1 MRSLM
6 YWFRLMLILSLSG
19 QVWGQSADVGTG
31 PVARVIVKFKDD
43 GNVLRRATSLE
54 RTKSLST
61 RLGRQLH
68 HWNDIAAGHQVMVAK
83 GLTSVQLAQQLS
95 QLSEVEFAEPDQRR
109 KISALPNDPLFAS
122 QWYLQNTEASGSN
135 FTNAWNVGTGSH
147 GTVVAVLDT
156 GITDHPDLQNKLVP
170 GYNFISD
177 PVLAMNTVG
186 RTSNPSDPGDFIDA
200 SVRNDP
206 AFISLCGAED
216 LATDENSS
224 WHGTKVAS
232 LIAAQ
237 TQNAI
242 GMAGA
247 GWGLRILPIRVLGK
261 CGGHD
266 SDIQAAMLWAAGI
279 AVPGVPLNPYPASV
293 INLSL
298 GGSGSCSQSYASV
311 LSQLSTKVVV
321 VAAAGNEHGPVG
333 SPANC
338 SGVIGVAGL
347 RHQGDKVGYSSY
359 GKEVALSAPAGNC
372 VNTGANEPCLFPINS
387 ATNAGAKGPSSPTYT
402 DGFNYSVGTSFS
414 SPLVAAAAGLMMD
427 LNPALTPSDT
437 AARLKVAVKPFVKV
451 TGREV
456 CSASNADGPCN
467 CNSSICGSG
476 MLDAAAAMR
485 LAAPAGLSV
494 PESGW
499 WWNANESGRGYS
511 LEVQGNRLF
520 MAAYM
525 YGTDGRAV
533 WYVSAGTIQPD
544 GTYTGDVTEYAGGQT
559 LSGTY
564 KAARVKGTVAQMRLQ
579 CATSSVCNLEWAG
592 RTVTISRFRFDDTA
606 KSSRAPESGWWWNA
620 DESGRGFF
628 VEVQGNTL
636 FLAGYMYDAMGN
648 AVWYIASGAV
658 PNQRLNANW
667 MEYANGQTLTGSY
680 QAAQLKNS
688 AVGSVRLVFINTTTA
703 VLTLPDGRPVALSR
717 FEF

>member
-1 MRSLM
+1 MNWIRFVLLLAL
-6 YWFRLMLILSLSG
+6 WGQAWG
-19 QVWGQSADVGTG
+19 QVATASTD

-43 GNVLRRATSLE
+43 GNVLRRASSVE
-54 RTKSLST
+54 RTQSLSK
-61 RLGRQLH
+61 RLGHDMQH
-68 HWNDIAAGHQVMVAK
+68 VHDIAAGHQVMTAK
-83 GLTSVQLAQQLS
+83 GLTSTQLVQQLS
-95 QLSEVEFAEPDQRR
+95 SLSEVEFAEPDHRR
-109 KISALPNDPLFAS
+109 KINALPNDPLFSS
-122 QWYLQNTEASGSN
+122 QWYLQNTEASASN
-135 FTNAWNVGTGSH
+135 FTNAWNLGTGSH

-156 GITDHPDLQNKLVP
+156 GMTDHPDLQNKLVP

-186 RTSNPSDPGDFIDA
+186 RTSNPADPGDYIDA

-206 AFISLCGAED
+206 AFVKLCGAAD
-216 LATDENSS
+216 LATDTSSS

-261 CGGHD
+261 CGGYD

-298 GGSGSCSQSYASV
+298 GSTGTCSQSYASV
-311 LSQLSTKVVV
+311 LSQLSSKVVV
-321 VAAAGNEHGPVG
+321 VAAAGNESGPVDT
-333 SPANC
+333 PANC
-338 SGVIGVAGL
+338 TGILGVAGL
-347 RHQGDKVGYSSY
+347 RQQGDKVGYSSY
-359 GKEVALSAPAGNC
+359 GKEVGLSAPAGNC
-372 VNTGANEPCLFPINS
+372 VNTGANQACLFPMNA
-387 ATNAGAKGPSSPTYT
+387 ATNAGAKGPTSPTYT

-427 LNPALTPSDT
+427 LNPALSPSET
-437 AARLKVAVKPFVKV
+437 VARLKVSVKPFVQV
-451 TGREV
+451 TGRDV
-456 CSASNADGPCN
+456 CSASNSNNPCN

-485 LAAPAGLSV
+485 LAAPGGLAV

-525 YGTDGRAV
+525 YGADGRAV

-559 LSGTY
+559 LSGAY
-564 KAARVKGTVAQMRLQ
+564 KAAHVKATVAQMRLQ
-579 CATSSVCNLEWAG
+579 CTSSSACNLVWAG
-592 RTVTISRFRFDDTA
+592 RTVPITRFRFDDTA
-606 KSSRAPESGWWWNA
+606 TSSRAPESGWWWNA